1 MNELLKSDYGR
12 ICEMAHC
19 AHSVEEASV
28 VLFYVYQMCRQL
40 GLDNDGLAV
49 RFGEVSLP
57 GTSVLHEAIWTGVAE
72 ALWDSPAQIAAFRP
86 VEARSYRGRL
96 LRVDL
101 CDVEHSV
108 CHNAIISFSL
118 DEIVKNIEIR
128 RQAYSD
134 LGRGMLRDSY

>member
-12 ICEMAHC
+12 ICEMAH
-19 AHSVEEASV
+19 SVRSLEEASV
-28 VLFYVYQMCRQL
+28 VLFYVYQMCGQL
-40 GLDNDGLAV
+40 GLENDGLAV

-57 GTSVLHEAIWTGVAE
+57 GTSVLHEAIWTGVSE

-86 VEARSYRGRL
+86 AEVRSYRGRL

-118 DEIVKNIEIR
+118 DVIVKNIEIK

-134 LGRGMLRDSY
+134 LSRGLLRDSY